1 MKRPV
6 EDYDAIIVGSGF
18 GGAAAAHTLTRAG
31 WKTLLLERGGWTKRD
46 ERDWNPREILL
57 RQRYRSRSPLRVK
70 QYGARRFS
78 EVYANEVVGGQSV
91 FYGGASLRLRERDFE
106 RWPLS
111 YGDLERY
118 YGEAER
124 LLGVHGESGQDV
136 HEPPR
141 SQEYPFAALELTEPA
156 RRLHE
161 AAGKLGFRPFKI
173 PLAINFTDAS
183 RPLCI
188 RCVTC
193 DGFPCKIEAKNDLA
207 VALLQEAQEQGL
219 EIVTGA
225 FVQRLVEEGGM
236 IRSVE
241 CIDTDSLRDFKLS
254 ARVVIL
260 GAGALQSPAILLRS
274 GLERFEQHR
283 LIGRFLMRHCNAVAG
298 CVFPFRTNPGEIFHK
313 QLCFGEFYEEMRER
327 YGTAV
332 GVIQD
337 IYTPVPE
344 VIRHFAPRGVK
355 RVAGLASR
363 YMQNLLCVAEDDP
376 QHENR
381 VRLAKEKDR
390 YGAELVE
397 VEHRYSREDYA
408 RRAYLVGKAKKV
420 LHKAGG
426 LIPFVYDI
434 DTFSHAVGTLRFG
447 LSAEESVLDRN
458 CRFWGIDNLFVL
470 DGSFMPTSG
479 GVNPSL
485 TIAANAL
492 RVAEFIA
499 GRLKNSGEI
508 DARFT

>member
-46 ERDWNPREILL
+46 EGDWNPREILL

-111 YGDLERY
+111 YGNLERY

-193 DGFPCKIEAKNDLA
+193 DGFPCKIEAKNDLTA
-207 VALLQEAQEQGL
+207 TLLQEAQEQGL

-225 FVQRLVEEGGM
+225 FVQRLEEEGGM

-298 CVFPFRTNPGEIFHK
+298 CVFPFRTNPGEVFHK
-313 QLCFGEFYEEMRER
+313 QLCFGEFYEEMRDR
-327 YGTAV
+327 FGTAV

-337 IYTPVPE
+337 IYTPAPE
-344 VIRHFAPRGVK
+344 VVRHFAPRGVK
-355 RVAGLASR
+355 RAAGLVSR

-376 QHENR
+376 QYENG

-390 YGAELVE
+390 YGVELVE
-397 VEHRYSREDYA
+397 VEHCYSRDDYR

-420 LHKAGG
+420 LRRAGG

-447 LSAEESVLDRN
+447 LSPEESVLDRN

-470 DGSFMPTSG
+470 DGSFMPASG

-492 RVAEFIA
+492 RVAEVIVS
-499 GRLKNSGEI
+499 RSQNSGEN
-508 DARFT
+508 DARLT